1 MSNIITPEAYA
12 DHPGLS
18 QSGAKVLVTQSP
30 AHFKAYLERDRTEQT
45 AAQRLGSLIHLAVLE
60 PKVFDATI
68 VVAPECDKRTTAGK
82 EIWAAFQSSLKPG
95 QEAIS
100 QKDGEVITNVS
111 IAAREAL
118 DKLFK
123 DCDGESMITE
133 VPMVG
138 RVNGIDIKG
147 KLDAIITTKAG
158 KRIVVDVKTTSD
170 ASATSFGK
178 DVANYLYFLQ
188 SSWYRTLADADI
200 FVFIAVEKE
209 SPNAWACYTLDEA
222 SHQKGLALM
231 NSAIDLFRSC
241 NTFKQFPGYPQEVQ
255 TLTLPKWVQ

>member
-1 MSNIITPEAYA
+1 MNNIITPEAYQ

-18 QSGAKVLVTQSP
+18 QSGAKELLRSP
-30 AHFKAYLERDRTEQT
+30 LHFKQYLERDRSEQT

-68 VVAPECDKRTTAGK
+68 VVAPECDKRTSSGK

-100 QKDGEVITNVS
+100 QKDGELVTNVS
-111 IAAREAL
+111 IAARQAL

-133 VPMVG
+133 VPMEG
-138 RVNGIDIKG
+138 RVNGILIKG

-158 KRIVVDVKTTSD
+158 KRIVVDVKTTAD
-170 ASATSFGK
+170 AGAASFGR

-188 SSWYRTLADADI
+188 SAWYRTLADADV
-200 FVFIAVEKE
+200 FVFVAVEKE
-209 SPNAWACYTLDEA
+209 APNAWACYTLDDAAHE
-222 SHQKGLALM
+222 KGLALM
-231 NSAIDLFRSC
+231 NSAVETFRSC

-255 TLTLPKWVQ
+255 VMSLPKWVQ